1 MNMQKGFT
9 LLELMIT
16 VVVVAILAAIA
27 IPNYQSY
34 MIKTRRAAAAG
45 CLLELSQFMERFYT
59 VNLRYDQT
67 SGDKP
72 VPVALPN
79 TPSQTE
85 LGGYYAFALQAVGTR
100 TYSLSATPLGAQ
112 LSNDPYKCGTLTI
125 NQAGVKSAATDADV
139 GMCWR

>member
-9 LLELMIT
+9 LLELMIA

-34 MIKTRRAAAAG
+34 IIKTRRAAAAA

-59 VNLRYDQT
+59 VNLRYNQPDD
-67 SGDKP
+67 SAA
-72 VPVALPN
+72 ALPN
-79 TPSQTE
+79 TQCQTD
-85 LGGYYAFALQAVGTR
+85 LGGYYNFAIGASTAR
-100 TYSLSATPLGAQ
+100 TYTLSATPQGAQ
-112 LSNDPYKCGTLTI
+112 LDKDPYKCGNLTI
-125 NQAGVKSAATDADV
+125 DQTGKKGAAEGADV